1 MLRPDIGDLPLGG
14 LPATLTGDGGIAT
27 LGVLRP
33 DDAEPRP
40 EAAVR
45 LKEGNERFRS
55 LLPNDP
61 VEEVLDSD
69 GSFDIEGVNG
79 AIDGLGD
86 GLTGLS
92 SPFSDVFD
100 PEGFFDAEGSE
111 GDGLGD

>member
-14 LPATLTGDGGIAT
+14 LPATLTGDGDIAT
-27 LGVLRP
+27 LGVSRP

-55 LLPNDP
+55 LLPNDT
-61 VEEVLDSD
+61 VDEVLNSD
-69 GSFDIEGVNG
+69 GSFDVEGVSG

-86 GLTGLS
+86 RPTGLS
-92 SPFSDVFD
+92 HSFLGVFD
-100 PEGFFDAEGSE
+100 LEGFFDAEGSE